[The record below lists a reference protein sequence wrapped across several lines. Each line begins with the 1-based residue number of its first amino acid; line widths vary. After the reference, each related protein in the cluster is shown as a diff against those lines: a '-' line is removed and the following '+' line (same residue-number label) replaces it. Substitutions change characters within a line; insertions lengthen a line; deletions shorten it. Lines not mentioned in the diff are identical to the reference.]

1 MSVINDKE
9 VVKELFSEIIPKIGE
24 RPGGYTRVVKL
35 GNRNGDAAAMAII
48 ELVDYNDVVNK
59 KAEEQKEKR
68 ELKAKDK
75 AENKGPEA
83 LEEATFVEEKASK
96 KSK

>member
-75 AENKGPEA
+75 AENKGR
-83 LEEATFVEEKASK
+83 
-96 KSK
+96 